1 MKVLKI
7 ILGIVAA
14 LIVLFLVIGLI
25 MPNEFSMERY
35 TTIDAPKNA
44 IFAKIND
51 VKAWEE
57 WGPWMKDE
65 AIKIEY
71 GDVTEGVGANYSWKS
86 ELYGNGALKMIESV
100 PGEKINNELYFE
112 GGDDDNPMNGHWTFE
127 DTEDGLT
134 KVTWGM
140 TGNIPYPWNAML
152 IMGENEEGK
161 KMFDEGLA
169 NIKALCEEAAK
180 NKTYRGYTV
189 NVIDFPGRNYLAV
202 RKEVPFADFKAF
214 YTENLPKLAGA
225 FTGGNIEMDGM
236 PSGLYYK
243 WDEENQIADMAAA
256 IGYKGGEPNDQFAQ
270 IKVEAGKALNIDYF
284 GDYEGV
290 GEAHYAM
297 DDYMKEHGIEQAKLV
312 VEEYVT
318 DPGQE
323 PDTSKWL
330 TKLTYLLEN

>member
-14 LIVLFLVIGLI
+14 LAVLVLVLGLI
-25 MPNEFSMERY
+25 MPNEFHIERS
-35 TTIDAPKNA
+35 TSIDAPKNA
-44 IFAKIND
+44 VFSKIND
-51 VKAWEE
+51 VKNWEE
-57 WGPWMKDE
+57 WGPWMTDE
-65 AIKIEY
+65 TIKIEY
-71 GDVTEGVGANYSWKS
+71 GEVTAGVGANYSWTS
-86 ELYGNGALKMIESV
+86 ENMGNGAMKMVENV
-100 PGEKINNELYFE
+100 PSEKIKNELYFE

-140 TGNIPYPWNAML
+140 SGDVPYPMNAML
-152 IMGENEEGK
+152 IMGESKEAAE
-161 KMFDEGLA
+161 MFETGLA
-169 NIKALCEEAAK
+169 NLKGICEKEAK
-180 NKTYRGYTV
+180 DKTYRGYKV

-202 RKEVPFADFKAF
+202 RKEVSFADFKAF
-214 YTENLPKLAGA
+214 YSENLPKLAGA
-225 FTGGNIEMDGM
+225 FAGGNIEMDGM

-243 WDEENQIADMAAA
+243 WDEENQMADMAAA

-270 IKVEAGKALNIDYF
+270 IKVEAGKALHIDYF

-297 DDYMKEHGIEQAKLV
+297 DDYMKENGIEQAKLV

-318 DPGQE
+318 DPGME